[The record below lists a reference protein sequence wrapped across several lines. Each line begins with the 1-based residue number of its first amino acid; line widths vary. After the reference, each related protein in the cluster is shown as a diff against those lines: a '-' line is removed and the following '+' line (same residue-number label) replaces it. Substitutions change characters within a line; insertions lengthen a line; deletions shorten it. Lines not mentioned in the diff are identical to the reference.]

1 MPVVEGGPGLN
12 PMEAAIVSG
21 RDWSPRG
28 SAEGP
33 GSLGQE
39 ERDTDQADAGDD
51 LPGRPPDSP
60 RRPGDREGRG
70 DGPPQ
75 PLEKR
80 QSDRRKSISGTSAG
94 HTENYPTDLSL
105 KLRMVRQ
112 KGGLPDP
119 RLQAELRGRLRL
131 LENDSGEVT
140 AVFNELS
147 ARMLSIHSDQD
158 LIVVTFKTFEEIW
171 KFSTYYSLG
180 FLNHCMEN
188 VLLDPSFWLLSH
200 EEDGADFEEAGI
212 EVEINEEALNL
223 MYRSLLIQEGSFF
236 VLCPDN
242 EIREMNVPEGDRKSC
257 RRSSA
262 MSVEEAGGGGMRG
275 MRPTGPSL
283 VPASEASPEPLIP
296 FHQWVLKMNS
306 EFTDLS
312 KAEPA
317 IDLPIAV
324 GSTLAVASY
333 ESRGPEELS
342 FQNGD
347 RIEII
352 GSLLACLPWFVGRH
366 EATGRIGFV
375 KTGLVKGD
383 ARTLGLETI
392 YFLDEKEESFF
403 TPTQCF
409 SEDEVMR
416 LLKRTSTMD
425 VCTVYCVEGAA
436 VSRSPELS
444 DVKRLVE
451 EALDCCRRA
460 APGPTEEAGADP
472 PPDGD
477 EAPAATQDPRFCVR
491 SGEGGDDTEGLHP
504 LLLFLNREDFQP
516 GFRPLYDFSSPFP
529 ASVLHGYADEEE
541 AVAFLT
547 EARGTAK
554 RANLPMALSRL
565 CFLLGRACLKK
576 LKLSQARVYLEEALG
591 ALRGNFGD
599 RFLVAAVYANLAAIY
614 LRQKNREKWEPAW
627 GKAAALLMGIPGA
640 ASGAAETASD
650 VLRRALKG
658 AVRGRSRAAEARAC
672 FLLARH
678 HVALRQPEGALPFL
692 ERLQVLNEA
701 LGLGGGPLATRCYF
715 HLGELYALR
724 CLPRLTLSCVEVA
737 SSSEAR
743 TLADTL
749 RSVGLVLEHTPRDCG
764 PGGDGRAAP
773 SQAARYLRRAL
784 RVASREGR
792 RLRASI
798 HLSLAGLHAAHG
810 RYGPAAA
817 YAAEAAR
824 PDPAAPAGAVVDRL
838 VSLAWLYLLRREP
851 AAASDVLASV
861 LDFPGSGRRQVG
873 VASNMRALALKRM
886 NRTRQA
892 ARGYARALRV
902 ARELGLARNE
912 AVALANL
919 GSLCLQVDAR
929 RLAESYYVAAVK
941 VFSGLPGRGRDFSQV
956 LLRLGHY
963 YTSGAHR
970 DKGKCYYEWAFLVAL
985 ESEDFE
991 GQLQA
996 LRRLCHFYSVLSPNE
1011 AQCLIYNECQLA
1023 LARRTSNKELEGQ
1036 LLETISQLYLSLGTE
1051 RAYKSALEYTKRS
1064 LGIFIDL
1071 QKKEKEAY
1079 AWLQAGKIYY
1089 ILRQNE
1095 LVDLY
1100 IQVAQEAALYTG
1112 DPETGARLFEA
1123 AGDIFFNGPWE
1134 REKAVSFYR
1143 DKALP
1148 LVIGIGDRE
1157 AELRLCNKLVEL
1169 LFALKAHGECLE
1181 FAQMSLALSVNLG
1194 DRLNE
1199 RVAYHRLAAVNHRL
1213 GHSELA
1219 EHFYLKALSLCSSP
1233 LQFDEETLY
1242 YVRVYL
1248 ILGDIIFYDLKVRT
1262 SLSSPRLPSSEPTG
1276 IPEQSVGPI
1285 PGALTACGALY
1296 RALGRGR
1303 RDRVGRMRSLLP
1315 TSLQST
1321 GGGYRRQNRLGGGRE
1336 CRELQT
1342 FLLLVLLRRSFY
1354 LLSAGCVHNTVPLY

>member
-1 MPVVEGGPGLN
+1 
-12 PMEAAIVSG
+12 
-21 RDWSPRG
+21 
-28 SAEGP
+28 
-33 GSLGQE
+33 
-39 ERDTDQADAGDD
+39 
-51 LPGRPPDSP
+51 
-60 RRPGDREGRG
+60 
-70 DGPPQ
+70 
-75 PLEKR
+75 
-80 QSDRRKSISGTSAG
+80 
-94 HTENYPTDLSL
+94 
-105 KLRMVRQ
+105 
-112 KGGLPDP
+112 
-119 RLQAELRGRLRL
+119 
-131 LENDSGEVT
+131 
-140 AVFNELS
+140 
-147 ARMLSIHSDQD
+147 
-158 LIVVTFKTFEEIW
+158 
-171 KFSTYYSLG
+171 
-180 FLNHCMEN
+180 
-188 VLLDPSFWLLSH
+188 
-200 EEDGADFEEAGI
+200 
-212 EVEINEEALNL
+212 
-223 MYRSLLIQEGSFF
+223 
-236 VLCPDN
+236 
-242 EIREMNVPEGDRKSC
+242 MNVPDGDMKTC
-257 RRSSA
+257 RQLSK
-262 MSVEEAGGGGMRG
+262 MSVEEAGRGGMPGIRPRG
-275 MRPTGPSL
+275 PRMIPI
-283 VPASEASPEPLIP
+283 SEASPEPLIP

-324 GSTLAVASY
+324 GSTLATTSY

-342 FQNGD
+342 FQDGD
-347 RIEII
+347 RIEIV

-366 EATGRIGFV
+366 EATGRVGFV

-409 SEDEVMR
+409 SEDEAMR

-425 VCTVYCVEGAA
+425 VCTVYCVDRLEETEFQRPEESEGAA
-436 VSRSPELS
+436 VTGSPELS
-444 DVKRLVE
+444 DVKRLVA
-451 EALDCCRRA
+451 EALDNCGRA
-460 APGPTEEAGADP
+460 SPTEEADPDP
-472 PPDGD
+472 PLDRD
-477 EAPAATQDPRFCVR
+477 EAPTANQDPHFCVR
-491 SGEGGDDTEGLHP
+491 PGESGDGPEGLHP

-516 GFRPLYDFSSPFP
+516 GFRTLYDFSSPFP
-529 ASVLHGYADEEE
+529 ASLLHGYADEEE

-547 EARGTAK
+547 EARGAAK

-565 CFLLGRACLKK
+565 CFLLGRTCLKK

-591 ALRGNFGD
+591 ALGGSFGD
-599 RFLVAAVYANLAAIY
+599 RFLVVAVYANLAAIY
-614 LRQKNREKWEPAW
+614 LKQKNREKWEPAW

-640 ASGAAETASD
+640 ASGAETASD

-658 AVRGRSRAAEARAC
+658 AVCGRSRPAEARAC
-672 FLLARH
+672 FLLAKH
-678 HVALRQPEGALPFL
+678 FVALKQPEGALPFL
-692 ERLQVLNEA
+692 ERLQVLNED
-701 LGLGGGPLATRCYF
+701 LGLGGGPLAIRCYF
-715 HLGELYALR
+715 RLAEVYALR

-737 SSSEAR
+737 SSGDAC
-743 TLADTL
+743 TLSDTL
-749 RSVGLVLEHTPRDCG
+749 RSLSLVLEHTPQGRGARD
-764 PGGDGRAAP
+764 DGRAAP

-784 RVASREGR
+784 RVASNQDH

-798 HLSLAGLHAAHG
+798 YLSLAGLYAAHG
-810 RYGPAAA
+810 KYGPAVA
-817 YAAEAAR
+817 YTAKAAE

-838 VSLAWLYLLRREP
+838 VSLAWLYLLRGEP
-851 AAASDVLASV
+851 AAASVVLASV
-861 LDFPGSGRRQVG
+861 LDFPGSSRRQVG

-886 NRTRQA
+886 NRTRRA
-892 ARGYARALRV
+892 ARGYCRALRV
-902 ARELGLARNE
+902 ARELGPERNQ

-919 GSLCLQVDAR
+919 GSLCLRVDAH

-970 DKGKCYYEWAFLVAL
+970 DKGKCYYEWAFLAAL

-1023 LARRTSNKELEGQ
+1023 LARKTSNKELEGQ

-1051 RAYKSALEYTKRS
+1051 RAYRSALEYTKRS

-1148 LVIGIGDRE
+1148 LVVGIGDRE

-1169 LFALKAHGECLE
+1169 LLSLKAHGECLE
-1181 FAQMSLALSVNLG
+1181 FAQTSLALSVSLG
-1194 DRLNE
+1194 DQLNE
-1199 RVAYHRLAAVNHRL
+1199 RVAYHRLAAANRRL

-1248 ILGDIIFYDLKVRT
+1248 ILGDIIFYDLKDPFDAAGYYHLALAAAMDLGDKKAQLKLYTRLAIIYHNFLVDREMSLFFYQKARAFATELNVKRINLAPDGGQRGSART
-1262 SLSSPRLPSSEPTG
+1262 TSKSPR
-1276 IPEQSVGPI
+1276 
-1285 PGALTACGALY
+1285 
-1296 RALGRGR
+1296 
-1303 RDRVGRMRSLLP
+1303 
-1315 TSLQST
+1315 
-1321 GGGYRRQNRLGGGRE
+1321 
-1336 CRELQT
+1336 
-1342 FLLLVLLRRSFY
+1342 
-1354 LLSAGCVHNTVPLY
+1354 